1 MAGCSGNGFQ
11 GKGISCIRG
20 ERVVFA
26 GLNFQIDR
34 GGVLVLIGPNGSGKS
49 SLLRVM
55 AGLTRP
61 DSGVL
66 EWDGADISACKD
78 AHGGRLHYVGHA
90 DAVKPALSVLE
101 NVHFW
106 ARLLSKR
113 ENGNGVSSRKRAERA
128 LDELGIGHL
137 ADVPGRFLSAGQRR
151 RVSLARIIAA
161 SAPLW
166 LLDEPR
172 TALDADATRR
182 LDNLVAEHRGG
193 GGIVVM
199 SLHAGEK
206 PERAAI
212 LDLAAFLSLEAS
224 RDVSVSPW

>member
-1 MAGCSGNGFQ
+1 MAGFSGTGFR
-11 GKGISCIRG
+11 GKGISCVRG
-20 ERVVFA
+20 ERIVFA
-26 GLNFQIDR
+26 GLDFQIEI
-34 GGVLVLIGPNGSGKS
+34 GGALVLVGPNGSGKS

-61 DSGVL
+61 ATGAL
-66 EWDGADISACKD
+66 EWNGADVSTRKD
-78 AHGGRLHYVGHA
+78 AQRARLHYVGHA

-106 ARLLSKR
+106 AMLLSG
-113 ENGNGVSSRKRAERA
+113 GNGSGVALRGRAERA
-128 LDELGIGHL
+128 LDALGMSHL

-161 SAPLW
+161 PAPLW
-166 LLDEPR
+166 LLDEPW
-172 TALDADATRR
+172 TGLDADATRR
-182 LDNLVAEHRGG
+182 LDDLIAEHRGG

-212 LDLAAFLSLEAS
+212 LDLAAFSAFEA
-224 RDVSVSPW
+224 DVSVSPC

>member
-1 MAGCSGNGFQ
+1 M
-11 GKGISCIRG
+11 
-20 ERVVFA
+20 VFA
-26 GLNFQIDR
+26 ELDFRIEA
-34 GGVLVLIGPNGSGKS
+34 GGALVLIGPNGSGKS

-61 DSGVL
+61 NSGVL
-66 EWDGADISACKD
+66 EWDGIDVSVQRD
-78 AHGGRLHYVGHA
+78 AHRARVHYVGHA
-90 DAVKPALSVLE
+90 DAIKPALSVLE

-106 ARLLSKR
+106 ATLLSG
-113 ENGNGVSSRKRAERA
+113 GNEGGDALRRRTERA
-128 LDELGIGHL
+128 LDALGIGHL

-161 SAPLW
+161 PAPLW

-172 TALDADATRR
+172 TALDVDAIRR
-182 LDNLVAEHRGG
+182 LDALIAEHRGG

-212 LDLAAFLSLEAS
+212 LDLAAFPPPEALA
-224 RDVSVSPW
+224 DVSVSPW

>member
-1 MAGCSGNGFQ
+1 MAGFSGTGFR
-11 GKGISCIRG
+11 GKGISCVRG
-20 ERVVFA
+20 ERIVFT
-26 GLNFQIDR
+26 GLDFQIET
-34 GGVLVLIGPNGSGKS
+34 GGALVLVGPNGSGKS

-61 DSGVL
+61 ATGAL
-66 EWDGADISACKD
+66 EWNGADVSTRKD
-78 AHGGRLHYVGHA
+78 AQRARLHYVGHA

-106 ARLLSKR
+106 ATLLSGP
-113 ENGNGVSSRKRAERA
+113 GNESRVASRRRTERA
-128 LDELGIGHL
+128 LDEIGIGHL

-161 SAPLW
+161 PAPLW

-172 TALDADATRR
+172 TALDADATGR
-182 LDNLVAEHRGG
+182 LDTLIAEHRGA

-206 PERAAI
+206 PGGAQI
-212 LDLAAFLSLEAS
+212 LDLAAFSPSEPLA
-224 RDVSVSPW
+224 DVSVFP

>member
-1 MAGCSGNGFQ
+1 M
-11 GKGISCIRG
+11 
-20 ERVVFA
+20 VFA
-26 GLNFQIDR
+26 GLDFRIEA
-34 GGVLVLIGPNGSGKS
+34 GGALVLIGPNGSGKS

-61 DSGVL
+61 DGGVL
-66 EWDGADISACKD
+66 EWNRVDIAVQKD
-78 AHGGRLHYVGHA
+78 AHRARVHYVGHA
-90 DAVKPALSVLE
+90 DAIKPALSVLE

-106 ARLLSKR
+106 ATLLSG
-113 ENGNGVSSRKRAERA
+113 GNGGGDALRRRAERA
-128 LDELGIGHL
+128 LDALGIGHL

-161 SAPLW
+161 PAPLW

-182 LDNLVAEHRGG
+182 LDTLIAEHRRG

-199 SLHAGEK
+199 SLHGGEK

-212 LDLAAFLSLEAS
+212 LDLAAFPPSDALA
-224 RDVSVSPW
+224 DVSVSPW

>member
-1 MAGCSGNGFQ
+1 MSGCSGAGFQ
-11 GKGISCIRG
+11 GKAISCVRG
-20 ERVVFA
+20 ERIVFA
-26 GLNFQIDR
+26 RLDFRIEA
-34 GGVLVLIGPNGSGKS
+34 GGALVLVGPNGSGKS

-66 EWDGADISACKD
+66 EWDGVDISIQKD
-78 AHGGRLHYVGHA
+78 AHRARVHYVGHA

-106 ARLLSKR
+106 AMLLSG
-113 ENGNGVSSRKRAERA
+113 GNGSGVALRGRAERA
-128 LDELGIGHL
+128 LDALGMSHL

-161 SAPLW
+161 PAPLW
-166 LLDEPR
+166 LLDEPW
-172 TALDADATRR
+172 TGLDADATRR
-182 LDNLVAEHRGG
+182 LDDLIAEHRGG

-212 LDLAAFLSLEAS
+212 LDLAAFSAFEA
-224 RDVSVSPW
+224 DVSVSPC